1 LRSLWLGARCPFGE
15 FGVHLLKAVVVLD
28 VCDVALMVFVLGV
41 DETVDRGWEERLHF
55 GGVFFY
61 TN

>member
-1 LRSLWLGARCPFGE
+1 MY
-15 FGVHLLKAVVVLD
+15 LLEAVVVLD
-28 VCDVALMVFVLGV
+28 VCDVALKVFVLGV
-41 DETVDRGWEERLHF
+41 DEAVDRGWEERLHF